1 MVLHKKS
8 EIKML
13 NKFQKL
19 LSIIGPGL
27 LMAGAAIGVSHLVQA
42 TRAGADFGYQLI
54 LLVLLSNFIKY
65 PFFEIGHRFAVTGR
79 NLLEGYHQMGR
90 GWLYLFLF
98 LNIFTAV
105 ISLAGVTF
113 VTGGLASNLLPYG
126 FLKSWDNTLWCA
138 LLLLICLGLIIVGS
152 YRVLEKSIKWMMF
165 LLLICTVAALV
176 GAMIH
181 GPNAAP
187 GFVGPSPWTL
197 AALPF
202 LIALMGW
209 MPAPI
214 EMSVWQSIWVTQQSK
229 SSGEKSTRRNTS
241 IDFHFG
247 YALTTGLAVVF
258 LLMGTYVMFGT
269 GQDFSSNSAGFAAQL
284 VKMYTQTLGGWSGP
298 IVSIAAFVAMFST
311 TLTVL
316 DAYPHSLSTG
326 AQIAFPS
333 LKLSGRH
340 MHVLL
345 MILCSIIAL
354 IIINRYL
361 NSMKALID
369 FATTIAF
376 LSAPVFAF
384 MNYKLIFSEI
394 TPPELRPGMTFKALC
409 WLGIAFLCTFSV
421 LFLLWRFYPGVLSGF

>member
-1 MVLHKKS
+1 MKLKK
-8 EIKML
+8 
-13 NKFQKL
+13 F
-19 LSIIGPGL
+19 LSIIGPGM
-27 LMAGAAIGVSHLVQA
+27 LMAGAAIGVSHLVQS
-42 TRAGADFGYQLI
+42 TRAGADYGFQLI
-54 LLVLLSNFIKY
+54 VLVLLTNLLKY

-79 NLLEGYHQMGR
+79 NLLEGYNEMGR

-113 VTGGLASNLLPYG
+113 VAGGLASNLLQYG
-126 FLKSWDNTLWCA
+126 FLKEWNNTLWCSVILFA
-138 LLLLICLGLIIVGS
+138 CLGLIIVGR
-152 YRVLEKSIKWMMF
+152 YKALANSIKCMMF
-165 LLLICTVAALV
+165 LLLVCTVAALAAAV
-176 GAMIH
+176 IH

-187 GFVGPSPWTL
+187 DFVAPSAWTL

-229 SSGEKSTRRNTS
+229 TTGEKATRRNTS

-269 GQDFSSNSAGFAAQL
+269 GQDFSNNSAGFAAQL

-298 IVSIAAFVAMFST
+298 VVSIAAFAAMFST
-311 TLTVL
+311 VLTVL
-316 DAYPHSLSTG
+316 DAYPHSLSAG
-326 AQIAFPS
+326 ARIGFPS
-333 LKLSGRH
+333 LKLSDRH

-345 MILCSIIAL
+345 MILCSIFAL

-376 LSAPVFAF
+376 LSAPIFAY
-384 MNYKLIFSEI
+384 MNYKLIFSGI
-394 TPPELRPGMTFKALC
+394 TPPELRPGIKFRLFC
-409 WLGIAFLCTFSV
+409 WLGLVFLTGFS
-421 LFLLWRFYPGVLSGF
+421 LIFLVWRFFPAVLKGI